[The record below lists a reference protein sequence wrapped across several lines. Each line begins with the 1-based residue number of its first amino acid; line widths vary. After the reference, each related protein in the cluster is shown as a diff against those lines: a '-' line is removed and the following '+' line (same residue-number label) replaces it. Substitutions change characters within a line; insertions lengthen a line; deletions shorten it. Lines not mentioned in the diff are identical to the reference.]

1 MVDKNMKKT
10 TENGVS
16 IIEALVATVIIGI
29 GFVAVFQ
36 MVQYSIRSID
46 VSGERTKASYLT
58 GMVAEDLYS
67 DKNQEKGGTKFIDLL
82 KNTPWKLET
91 CDNSGSSSIPLPD
104 FSNNNAYDNKTE
116 KWKSRL
122 SKDYI
127 KCRTKSNTATTGGT
141 ADSKVINMYKICHK
155 NCDVTLNQ
163 AHDVIYMGRME
174 VNMNGGTKK
183 KVLYFQVK

>member
-1 MVDKNMKKT
+1 MVDKKMKKT
-10 TENGVS
+10 TEKGVS

-46 VSGERTKASYLT
+46 VSGERTKAAYLT

-82 KNTPWKLET
+82 KNTPWKLTACE
-91 CDNSGSSSIPLPD
+91 NSGTSEIPLPD

-127 KCRTKSNTATTGGT
+127 KCRAKGSSATGSTK
-141 ADSKVINMYKICHK
+141 DSKTINMYKICHK

>member
-1 MVDKNMKKT
+1 MRKISEK
-10 TENGVS
+10 GVS

-46 VSGERTKASYLT
+46 VSGERTKAAYLS

-67 DKNQEKGGTKFIDLL
+67 DKNQEKAGTKFIDLV
-82 KNTPWKLET
+82 KTTPWKLET
-91 CDNSGSSSIPLPD
+91 CDNSGSSSIPLPG
-104 FSNNNAYDNKTE
+104 FNNNNAYDNKTE
-116 KWKSRL
+116 KWTSRL

-127 KCRTKSNTATTGGT
+127 KCRPKSNVATTGAT
-141 ADSKVINMYKICHK
+141 KDSKILNIYKICHK

-174 VNMNGGTKK
+174 VNMNNGTKK